1 MKSKPLEDSS
11 RPVSCSIWG
20 LNTCG
25 QLLGDNEQVVKQPV
39 VLQCSKG
46 IFNFASGDFHTLLI
60 TDNLKLFAAGLNIYG
75 QLGVATKEDAVSG
88 PSEVSALAGQ
98 TIGMAS
104 CGSCYSFA
112 VTTEGTVYSWGLNLK
127 GQLGLGHCENVE
139 EPTFVGTL
147 SSELSK
153 AQPATGMKTQR
164 QITRNNPLL
173 RKGTTQQI
181 NENEETPQVILS
193 QRSLSSEKKNF
204 SQSMES
210 KKSLKP
216 ETAEG
221 DLITLGAREKVVEVA
236 CGSLHTLLRTNCRRV
251 LSAGYG
257 ELYAL
262 GNQSSE
268 SRSIFRPVS
277 FFTEQN
283 LAVIKIACGANGS
296 ACVTQEGTTYIWGV
310 INYLAEKPI
319 IFKTPSKFPFEVPE
333 PETKVSVHRSAK
345 NKGLLAYSS
354 QNRAADIKMGDGF
367 TLLLTE
373 KGALYSYGAN
383 GYGQLGLGDFKSH
396 DFAEKV
402 PLSNVAQIM
411 CGNDHCLAID
421 NGHQLYSWGSNS
433 YGQLG
438 DDSLGDKACSPH
450 KVRAFEG
457 VEVFRISCGSY
468 SNFCL
473 SYGKPLSKPEKG
485 SRHEEQMKKE
495 IKELQ
500 NEIAKL
506 RLELAL
512 KSELKTQMVPKT
524 KSGKGNDKLS
534 GWRPFL
540 EIDVKDLVY
549 IEKITEGGYGIVYLG
564 KWHET
569 QVAIKEIKS
578 EYVTQDKLDEFLT
591 ECSTMELVRHPNIV
605 LFMGACTKPPK
616 ISIVL
621 EYCEMG
627 SLWTLLHFTKTELPW
642 KLRKQIA
649 LDIAR
654 SVNYL
659 HCFPTPL
666 LHRDLKSLNVL
677 LDNNLTAKLAD
688 FGWARMKETVMTGR
702 IGTYQW
708 MAPEVIASSHYT
720 EKADVFSFGIIMW
733 EMAARKPPYYG
744 IDVSEVAHRV
754 VKQNYR
760 PPIKDGDAPYSW
772 ISLMKRCWQKDY
784 TKRPSFAQIIH
795 ELEGIK
801 EY

>member
-1 MKSKPLEDSS
+1 MKGKTNENDQKP
-11 RPVSCSIWG
+11 VTCSVWG
-20 LNTCG
+20 LNNYG
-25 QLLGDNEQVVKQPV
+25 QLLGNNESIVKQPV
-39 VLQCSKG
+39 VLQCSKA
-46 IFNFASGDFHTLLI
+46 ISNFAAGDFHTLLI
-60 TDNLKLFAAGLNIYG
+60 TDNLKLFASGMNIYG
-75 QLGVATKEDAVSG
+75 QLGTSTKEGAVSN
-88 PSEVSALAGQ
+88 PQEVSSLAGQ

-112 VTTEGTVYSWGLNLK
+112 VTTEGAVYSWGLNLK
-127 GQLGLGHCENVE
+127 GQLGLGHCENMN

-147 SSELSK
+147 NSELSK
-153 AQPATGMKTQR
+153 AQPTAGMRVQR

-181 NENEETPQVILS
+181 DDNDEVPQVILS
-193 QRSLSSEKKNF
+193 QRSLSNEKKNF

-210 KKSLKP
+210 KKSSKSE
-216 ETAEG
+216 ET
-221 DLITLGAREKVVEVA
+221 DLVNLGAKEKVVEVA
-236 CGSLHTLLRTNCRRV
+236 CGSLHSLLRTNCRRV

-262 GNQSSE
+262 GSQSSE
-268 SRSIFRPVS
+268 SRSIFKPIS
-277 FFTEQN
+277 FFTEKN
-283 LAVIKIACGANGS
+283 LAVIKIACGSNGS

-310 INYLAEKPI
+310 VNYLADKPI

-333 PETKVSVHRSAK
+333 PEAKLSVNKSVK
-345 NKGLLAYSS
+345 NKGLLVYSS
-354 QNRAADIKMGDGF
+354 QNRAADVKMGDGF

-373 KGALYSYGAN
+373 KGTLYSYGKN
-383 GYGQLGLGDFKSH
+383 TCGELGLGDYKSH
-396 DFAEKV
+396 DFAGEL
-402 PLSNVAQIM
+402 PLTNISQIV

-421 NGHQLYSWGSNS
+421 NEHQLFAWGSNH

-438 DDSLGDKACSPH
+438 DESLGDKVCSPQ
-450 KVRAFEG
+450 KVMAFEG
-457 VEVFRISCGSY
+457 VEVFRISCGSH

-473 SYGKPLSKPEKG
+473 SYEKPQSKAKKDTKREEK
-485 SRHEEQMKKE
+485 MKKE

-500 NEIAKL
+500 NEVAKL

-512 KSELKTQMVPKT
+512 KSELKSQIVPKT

-642 KLRKQIA
+642 KLRKQIV

-666 LHRDLKSLNVL
+666 LHRDLKSLNIL

-720 EKADVFSFGIIMW
+720 EKADVFSFGIMMW

-754 VKQNYR
+754 VKKNYR

-772 ISLMKRCWQKDY
+772 VSLMKRCWQKDY